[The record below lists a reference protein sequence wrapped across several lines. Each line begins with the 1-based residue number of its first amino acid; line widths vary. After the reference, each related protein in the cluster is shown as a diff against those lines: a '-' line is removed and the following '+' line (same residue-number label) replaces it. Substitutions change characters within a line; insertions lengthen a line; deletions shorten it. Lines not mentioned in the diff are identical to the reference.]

1 MAKVEIIAK
10 LKQKNDADFKIADAK
25 DIEMEDGSDLQST
38 IDDIKKNG
46 TNIDTEKYA
55 TKEELETKADREHTH
70 DYNDITNAPEIPS
83 IEGLATEDYVDT
95 AIANAQLSG
104 GEIDT
109 SNFATKEDLNAKVDK
124 KLGYSLVSDSE
135 INRLSSIDNYDDTE
149 IKNELNNKSDLGHT
163 HSYKELS
170 DKPTIPSIEGL
181 ATENYVKNEIANAQL
196 SSGEVDLSGYA
207 TKEELSVK
215 ADKIH
220 THTIA
225 DVDNLQTTLNN
236 KSDLGHTH
244 SYNDITN
251 TPEIPS
257 IEGLATKEEL
267 NNKVDK
273 LEGHSLISDSEIIRL
288 SKVDNYDDTELRNK
302 LNNKSDKGHRHDYS
316 EITNPPV
323 IPSIE
328 GLATEDYVKNEIA
341 NAQLSQGE
349 VDLSGY
355 ATKNDLDT
363 KVDKI
368 NGYSL
373 VSDIEIT
380 RLSGLD
386 NYDDSS
392 IRNDLNNKAN
402 ISHTHNINEI
412 TKLQN
417 ILDEI
422 KNGQNIDLT
431 NYATKDEL
439 NNKVDK
445 KKGYSLIADNEIT
458 RLSKLTNYDDTTIKN
473 SLNNKVDKVDGY
485 SLIADSEITRLSGL
499 DNYDDTELRNKL
511 NNKSDKGHR
520 HDYSEISNTPTIPS
534 IEGLA
539 TEIYVDTKIAEAQ
552 LSGGEIDL
560 SGYVTKDE
568 LNNKADKTELH
579 EHSNKN
585 ILDGITQDK
594 ISSWD
599 NKSNFSGKYEDLE
612 NPPTIPTVD
621 VNKNYVDTQLNKKVD
636 KKNGYSLIS
645 DTEIQR
651 LANVDNYDDSDIKNT
666 LKSKADKTELHSH
679 NNKEVLDSITRAK
692 INSWDNKSDFSGDYN
707 DLSNPPTIPIV
718 DSALSSTSTNAIQN
732 KVVKS
737 ALDGKANSSHNHSY
751 KDLSDKPTIPT
762 VDSSL
767 STTST
772 NAIQNKVVANA
783 LNGKAN
789 SSHTHNI
796 SDITNLQTTLDNKSD
811 IGHIHSYKDLSDKP
825 IIDSA
830 LSSTSTNA
838 IQNKVVKNAL
848 DGKANSSHNHSI
860 SNITNLQTT
869 LDGKSNINHTHS
881 YKDLSDKPTIPSI
894 EGLATEN
901 YVKNEIANAQLSG
914 EEVDLSG
921 YATKDELNTKV
932 DKIEGYS
939 LVSDSEIE
947 RLAGVDNYDDTAIK
961 ASINNKANSLHT
973 HSISNITNL
982 QTSLDGKSNV
992 GHTHSYKDLSD
1003 KPTIDSALSSTST
1016 NAIQNKVVTNAL
1028 NNKANSSDVYTKT
1041 QTDNLLST
1049 KANKSDL
1056 HSHNNKT
1063 VLDSVTSDKVEEW
1076 NNKSTFSGDYKDLD
1090 NKPTIPVV
1098 DSVLSSTSTNAI
1110 QNKVV
1115 KSALDKKS
1123 NTGHKHS
1130 YSELTDTPTIPTMPT
1145 IDSALSSTSTNPI
1158 QNKVVKSALDGKS
1171 NVGHTHSY
1179 NDLSDTPIIPTVTND
1194 LTNAL
1199 KSNYDT
1205 AYIHSQSA
1213 HAPSNAEKNVQSD
1226 WNVTDTTSDAFIKNK
1241 PSIHNHNNKNV
1252 LDGITV
1258 DKVNEWNNKSDFSGD
1273 YNDLSNPPTIPI
1285 VDSTLST
1292 TSINAIQNKVV
1303 TNALNNKANSSHNH
1317 TIDNIANLQ
1326 STLNNKSDKGH
1337 RHDYSEL
1344 ENAPTIDTALSTTST
1359 NSVQNK
1365 VITTALNKKANTSHT
1380 HNYSELTNPPTIPTK
1395 TSQITNDSGFITS
1408 TQLNTELNK
1417 KANTSHNHAIA
1428 DITNLQNTLD
1438 GKASSG
1444 HRHSYND
1451 LLDTP
1456 TIPTVDSTLSTT
1468 STNAIQNKVVTSALN
1483 KKANSS
1489 HTHSIND
1496 ITNLQNSLNSKS
1508 DKGHKHDYSEL
1519 ENPPTIPTVDS
1530 ALSTTS
1536 TNAIQNK
1543 VVTNALNNKANSSHT
1558 HNYAGSPSSGGSA
1571 SSAIKLATSRKIS
1584 LNGDAS
1590 GSANFDGTSDITINT
1605 SVRKYC
1611 MVGSDVENSNG
1622 WYKVA
1627 SETMSGYGDTNIT
1640 FVVTSTYGNYHSG
1653 ILQLQIR
1660 SDNTNI
1666 SCKTLVWFNRYGF
1679 STDNFIV
1686 NINNMTWTL
1695 YANQTIRYSRLM
1707 FEVISES
1714 SIKTK
1719 TTGITLFNSSTKES
1733 TTPVATVKSKDGGKV
1748 DNALTAN
1755 KLATSRTLTIGKTGK
1770 TFDGS
1775 ANVSWSLDE
1784 IGASASSHTHTIN
1797 NVTNLQTALDGKSN
1811 TGHTHDYSELN
1822 NPPTIPVVDS
1832 ALSSTST
1839 NAIQNKVVTNALNNK
1854 ANKSHTHSYKD
1865 LSDKPTIPTMPT
1877 IDSALSSTS
1886 TNPVQNKVVKTALDG
1901 KANSSHTHSISNI
1914 TNLQTTLD
1922 GKSNTGHTHDYTK
1935 LNNLPT
1941 IPTVTNDLT
1950 NELKANYDTAYTHSQ
1965 SAHAPSNAE
1974 KNVQS
1979 DWNVTNT
1986 TSDAYIKNKPTIPKV
2001 DSSLSTTSTNAIQNK
2016 VVKSA
2021 LDGKANSS
2029 HSHNISDVS
2038 NLQTTLDNKS
2048 NTNHTHNYAG
2058 SSSAGGDATN
2068 ALACSGNAKTSTKL
2082 QTARTINGT
2091 SFDGSANITTSKW
2104 GTARN
2109 ITIGNTTKTIDGSGN
2124 VSWTLRE
2131 IGIYDSVVKIVTNT
2145 QELKSALLQGGA
2157 IYVLGGTYPLAQ
2169 NEVLEYVSNTHLIA
2183 IGDVTISVNP
2193 TSSTYIAMRPHL
2205 DGTEGGY
2212 TGVTNFNMS
2221 GITFDG
2227 NGATN
2232 ACGLFATAHGRNIHI
2247 EGCTFKN
2254 INNSWHLVEINSSD
2268 TVVFDRCTISD
2279 YNYRE
2284 IKEGDYFTEAF
2295 QLDYAGEGGLYP
2307 FTCLLDNTGCQNI
2320 TFNNCTFT
2328 RVKTTWTACIGSHSY
2343 LKNSM
2348 PKNVTINGCS
2358 FDDIDNCIYGL
2369 DYKNLSVINCSFYN
2383 VATAIIIDSKED
2395 NNGTSITAIGNRYNG
2410 KQRYK
2415 NISQFNGTEE
2425 GRFIMHHNYH
2435 NRLSSSNISNNFIEW
2450 AYSHGIGITPVDTTI
2465 IGNSVRYCG
2474 KHGIYLYG
2482 GQQTSIIGN
2491 TSVYNGQLEWY
2502 TGYDI
2507 YVIEGA
2513 IQRVWRCNISNNA
2526 AYVTV
2531 NTTSNFNDVI
2541 VANNLNTKG

>member
-38 IDDIKKNG
+38 IDNIKKNG

-55 TKEELETKADREHTH
+55 TKEELETKADKEHTH

-181 ATENYVKNEIANAQL
+181 ATEDYVKNEIANAQL

-244 SYNDITN
+244 NYNDIIN

-257 IEGLATKEEL
+257 VEGLATKGEL

-380 RLSGLD
+380 RLSGL
-386 NYDDSS
+386 
-392 IRNDLNNKAN
+392 
-402 ISHTHNINEI
+402 H
-412 TKLQN
+412 
-417 ILDEI
+417 
-422 KNGQNIDLT
+422 
-431 NYATKDEL
+431 
-439 NNKVDK
+439 
-445 KKGYSLIADNEIT
+445 
-458 RLSKLTNYDDTTIKN
+458 
-473 SLNNKVDKVDGY
+473 
-485 SLIADSEITRLSGL
+485 
-499 DNYDDTELRNKL
+499 NYDDTEIRNKL

-560 SGYVTKDE
+560 SGYATKDE
-568 LNNKADKTELH
+568 LNNKADKSELH

-599 NKSNFSGKYEDLE
+599 NKSDFSGKYEDLE
-612 NPPTIPTVD
+612 NPPTIPIVDVNKNYVDTQLNKKVDKKNGYSLISNTEIQRLANVDNYDDSEIKNTLESKADKTELHSHSNKTVLDGITSAKIQEWNNKSDFSGDYNDLSNPPTIPTVD

-645 DTEIQR
+645 NTEIQR
-651 LANVDNYDDSDIKNT
+651 LANVDNYDDSEIRSMLNSKANKTELHSHSNKTVLDGITSTKIQEWDNKSDFSGKYEDLENPPTIPSLDGYATQTYVKNEIANAQLGSGQEVDLSGYAT
-666 LKSKADKTELHSH
+666 KDDLNNKADKTELHSH

-692 INSWDNKSDFSGDYN
+692 INSWDNKSEFSGDYN
-707 DLSNPPTIPIV
+707 DLSNPPTIPVV
-718 DSALSSTSTNAIQN
+718 DSVLSSTSTNTIQN

-737 ALDGKANSSHNHSY
+737 ALDGKANSSH
-751 KDLSDKPTIPT
+751 
-762 VDSSL
+762 
-767 STTST
+767 
-772 NAIQNKVVANA
+772 
-783 LNGKAN
+783 
-789 SSHTHNI
+789 SHII
-796 SDITNLQTTLDNKSD
+796 SD
-811 IGHIHSYKDLSDKP
+811 
-825 IIDSA
+825 
-830 LSSTSTNA
+830 
-838 IQNKVVKNAL
+838 V
-848 DGKANSSHNHSI
+848 
-860 SNITNLQTT
+860 
-869 LDGKSNINHTHS
+869 
-881 YKDLSDKPTIPSI
+881 
-894 EGLATEN
+894 
-901 YVKNEIANAQLSG
+901 
-914 EEVDLSG
+914 
-921 YATKDELNTKV
+921 
-932 DKIEGYS
+932 
-939 LVSDSEIE
+939 
-947 RLAGVDNYDDTAIK
+947 
-961 ASINNKANSLHT
+961 
-973 HSISNITNL
+973 TNL
-982 QTSLDGKSNV
+982 QTS
-992 GHTHSYKDLSD
+992 
-1003 KPTIDSALSSTST
+1003 
-1016 NAIQNKVVTNAL
+1016 
-1028 NNKANSSDVYTKT
+1028 
-1041 QTDNLLST
+1041 
-1049 KANKSDL
+1049 
-1056 HSHNNKT
+1056 
-1063 VLDSVTSDKVEEW
+1063 
-1076 NNKSTFSGDYKDLD
+1076 
-1090 NKPTIPVV
+1090 
-1098 DSVLSSTSTNAI
+1098 
-1110 QNKVV
+1110 
-1115 KSALDKKS
+1115 
-1123 NTGHKHS
+1123 
-1130 YSELTDTPTIPTMPT
+1130 
-1145 IDSALSSTSTNPI
+1145 
-1158 QNKVVKSALDGKS
+1158 LDGKS

-1179 NDLSDTPIIPTVTND
+1179 NDLSDTPRIPTVTND
-1194 LTNAL
+1194 LTNVL

-1205 AYIHSQSA
+1205 AYIHSQSP
-1213 HAPSNAEKNVQSD
+1213 HAPSNAEQNVQSD

-1241 PSIHNHNNKNV
+1241 PSIHNHGNKKV
-1252 LDGITV
+1252 LDGITA

-1285 VDSTLST
+1285 VDSALST

-1344 ENAPTIDTALSTTST
+1344 GNTPTIDTALSTTST

-1395 TSQITNDSGFITS
+1395 TSQITNDSGFITN
-1408 TQLNTELNK
+1408 TQLNTELDK

-1428 DITNLQNTLD
+1428 DITNLQSTLD
-1438 GKASSG
+1438 GKASSS

-1456 TIPTVDSTLSTT
+1456 TIPIVDSTLSTT

-1508 DKGHKHDYSEL
+1508 DKGHRHDYSELENAPTIPTVDVNKSYVDTQLNKKVDKKNGYSLIADTEIKRLANVDNYDDTEIRSTLNSKANKTDLHSHSNKTVLDGITSTKIQEWDNKSNFSGKYEDL

-1558 HNYAGSPSSGGSA
+1558 HNYAGSSSSGGSA

-1640 FVVTSTYGNYHSG
+1640 FIVTSTYGNYHSG

-1666 SCKTLVWFNRYGF
+1666 SCKTLVWFNRHGF

-1695 YANQTIRYSRLM
+1695 YTNQTIPRYGRLM

-1714 SIKTK
+1714 SITTK

-1784 IGASASSHTHTIN
+1784 IGASASSHTHTIS

-1839 NAIQNKVVTNALNNK
+1839 NAIQNKVVTNALNGK
-1854 ANKSHTHSYKD
+1854 ANSSHTHSYKD

-1922 GKSNTGHTHDYTK
+1922 GKSNTNHTHSYKDLSDKPTIPVVDSTLSSTSTNPVQNKVVTNALNGKANSSHTHSYKELSDKPTIPVVDNALSSTSTNAIQNKVVKNALDGKSNTGHTHDYTK

-1974 KNVQS
+1974 QNVQS
-1979 DWNVTNT
+1979 DWNVTDT
-1986 TSDAYIKNKPTIPKV
+1986 TSDAYIKNKPTIPVV
-2001 DSSLSTTSTNAIQNK
+2001 DSALSSTSTNAIQNKVVKSALDGKSNTNHTHSYKELSDKPTIPVVDNALSSTSTNAIQNK

-2029 HSHNISDVS
+2029 HTHSISNIT
-2038 NLQTTLDNKS
+2038 NLQTTLDGKS

-2068 ALACSGNAKTSTKL
+2068 ALACSGNAATATKL

-2091 SFDGSANITTSKW
+2091 SFNGSANITTNKW

-2124 VSWTLRE
+2124 ISWTLRE

-2205 DGTEGGY
+2205 NGTEGGY

-2348 PKNVTINGCS
+2348 PKNVTVNGCS

-2369 DYKNLSVINCSFYN
+2369 DYKNLSVINCTFYN
-2383 VATAIIIDSKED
+2383 VATAIIIDSRED

-2415 NISQFNGTEE
+2415 YISQFNGTNE

-2513 IQRVWRCNISNNA
+2513 IKRVWRCNISNNA
-2526 AYVTV
+2526 SYVTV
-2531 NTTSNFNDVI
+2531 NTTGNFNDVI
-2541 VANNLNTKG
+2541 VTNNLNTKG

>member
-38 IDDIKKNG
+38 IDNIKKNG

-55 TKEELETKADREHTH
+55 TKEELETKADKEHTH

-135 INRLSSIDNYDDTE
+135 INRLSSINNYDDTE

-181 ATENYVKNEIANAQL
+181 ATEDYVKNEIANAQL

-380 RLSGLD
+380 RLSGL
-386 NYDDSS
+386 
-392 IRNDLNNKAN
+392 
-402 ISHTHNINEI
+402 H
-412 TKLQN
+412 
-417 ILDEI
+417 
-422 KNGQNIDLT
+422 
-431 NYATKDEL
+431 
-439 NNKVDK
+439 
-445 KKGYSLIADNEIT
+445 
-458 RLSKLTNYDDTTIKN
+458 
-473 SLNNKVDKVDGY
+473 
-485 SLIADSEITRLSGL
+485 
-499 DNYDDTELRNKL
+499 NYDDTELRNKL

-579 EHSNKN
+579 SHNNKN

-599 NKSNFSGKYEDLE
+599 NKSDFSGKYEDLE
-612 NPPTIPTVD
+612 NPPIIPTVD

-666 LKSKADKTELHSH
+666 LESKADKTELHSHNNKTVLDGITSTKIQEWNNKSDFSGDYNDLSNPPTIPTVDVNKNYVDTQLNKKVDKKNGYSLIADTEIQRLANVDNYDDSEIRSTLNSKANKTDLHSHSNRTVLDRITSTKIQEWDNKSDFSGKYEDLENPPTIPSLDGYATQTYVKNEIANAQLGSGQEVDLSGYATKDDLNNKADKTELHSH

-692 INSWDNKSDFSGDYN
+692 INSWDNKSEFSGDYN
-707 DLSNPPTIPIV
+707 DLSNP
-718 DSALSSTSTNAIQN
+718 
-732 KVVKS
+732 
-737 ALDGKANSSHNHSY
+737 
-751 KDLSDKPTIPT
+751 
-762 VDSSL
+762 
-767 STTST
+767 
-772 NAIQNKVVANA
+772 
-783 LNGKAN
+783 
-789 SSHTHNI
+789 
-796 SDITNLQTTLDNKSD
+796 
-811 IGHIHSYKDLSDKP
+811 
-825 IIDSA
+825 
-830 LSSTSTNA
+830 
-838 IQNKVVKNAL
+838 
-848 DGKANSSHNHSI
+848 
-860 SNITNLQTT
+860 
-869 LDGKSNINHTHS
+869 
-881 YKDLSDKPTIPSI
+881 
-894 EGLATEN
+894 
-901 YVKNEIANAQLSG
+901 
-914 EEVDLSG
+914 
-921 YATKDELNTKV
+921 
-932 DKIEGYS
+932 
-939 LVSDSEIE
+939 
-947 RLAGVDNYDDTAIK
+947 
-961 ASINNKANSLHT
+961 
-973 HSISNITNL
+973 
-982 QTSLDGKSNV
+982 
-992 GHTHSYKDLSD
+992 
-1003 KPTIDSALSSTST
+1003 
-1016 NAIQNKVVTNAL
+1016 
-1028 NNKANSSDVYTKT
+1028 
-1041 QTDNLLST
+1041 
-1049 KANKSDL
+1049 
-1056 HSHNNKT
+1056 
-1063 VLDSVTSDKVEEW
+1063 
-1076 NNKSTFSGDYKDLD
+1076 
-1090 NKPTIPVV
+1090 PTIPVV

-1115 KSALDKKS
+1115 KSALDGKANS
-1123 NTGHKHS
+1123 SHS
-1130 YSELTDTPTIPTMPT
+1130 HIISDVTNLQ
-1145 IDSALSSTSTNPI
+1145 TS
-1158 QNKVVKSALDGKS
+1158 LDGKS

-1179 NDLSDTPIIPTVTND
+1179 NDLSDTPRIPTVTND
-1194 LTNAL
+1194 LTNVL

-1213 HAPSNAEKNVQSD
+1213 HAPSNAEQNVQSD

-1241 PSIHNHNNKNV
+1241 PSIHNHGNKKV
-1252 LDGITV
+1252 LDGITA

-1285 VDSTLST
+1285 VDSALSA

-1317 TIDNIANLQ
+1317 TIDNITNLQ

-1344 ENAPTIDTALSTTST
+1344 GNTPTIDTALSTTST

-1408 TQLNTELNK
+1408 TQLNTALDK

-1428 DITNLQNTLD
+1428 DITNLQSTLD
-1438 GKASSG
+1438 GKASSS

-1456 TIPTVDSTLSTT
+1456 TIPIVDSTLSTT

-1519 ENPPTIPTVDS
+1519 ENAPTIPTVDVNKSYVDTQLNKKVDKKNGYSLIADTEIQRLANVDNYDDTEIRSTLNSKANKTDLHSHSNKTVLDRITATKVQEWDNKSNFSGKYEDLENPPAIPTVDS

-1543 VVTNALNNKANSSHT
+1543 VVTNALNGKANTSHT

-1695 YANQTIRYSRLM
+1695 YVNQTIRYGRLM

-1719 TTGITLFNSSTKES
+1719 TTGIALFNSSTKES

-1784 IGASASSHTHTIN
+1784 IGASASSHTHTIS

-1839 NAIQNKVVTNALNNK
+1839 NAIQNKVVKSALDGKSNTN
-1854 ANKSHTHSYKD
+1854 HTHSYKE
-1865 LSDKPTIPTMPT
+1865 LSDKPTIPVV
-1877 IDSALSSTS
+1877 DSALSSTS
-1886 TNPVQNKVVKTALDG
+1886 TNAIQNKVVKSA
-1901 KANSSHTHSISNI
+1901 
-1914 TNLQTTLD
+1914 LD

-1974 KNVQS
+1974 QNVQS
-1979 DWNVTNT
+1979 DWNVTDT

-2001 DSSLSTTSTNAIQNK
+2001 DSSLSSTSTNAIQNK

-2029 HSHNISDVS
+2029 HTHSISNIT
-2038 NLQTTLDNKS
+2038 NLQTTLDGKS

-2068 ALACSGNAKTSTKL
+2068 ALACSGNAATATKL

-2091 SFDGSANITTSKW
+2091 SFNGSANITTNKW

-2124 VSWTLRE
+2124 ISWTLRE

-2205 DGTEGGY
+2205 NGTEGGY

-2348 PKNVTINGCS
+2348 PKNVTVNGCS

-2369 DYKNLSVINCSFYN
+2369 DYKNLSVLNCTFYN

-2410 KQRYK
+2410 KRRYK
-2415 NISQFNGTEE
+2415 YISQFNGTEE

-2491 TSVYNGQLEWY
+2491 TSVYNGQLEGY

-2513 IQRVWRCNISNNA
+2513 IKRVWRCNISNNA
-2526 AYVTV
+2526 SYVTV
-2531 NTTSNFNDVI
+2531 VTSPNFNDVI
-2541 VANNLNTKG
+2541 VTNNLNTKG

>member
-38 IDDIKKNG
+38 IDNIKKNG

-55 TKEELETKADREHTH
+55 TKEELETKANKEHTH

-181 ATENYVKNEIANAQL
+181 ATEDYVKNEIANAQL

-225 DVDNLQTTLNN
+225 DVDNLQTSLNN
-236 KSDLGHTH
+236 KANTSDLHSHSNKSILDGITSTNINNWNNKSEFSG
-244 SYNDITN
+244 SYNDLTDKP
-251 TPEIPS
+251 TIPS
-257 IEGLATKEEL
+257 LDGYATETFVTNKIAEAQLSGGDIDLSGYATKDELNSKANKTDLHSHNNKTVIDTITQDKITAWDNKSNFSGDYNDLTNKPTIPTKTSQLTNDSNFTTRTYVDNAIAKVDLSGYATKEDL
-267 NNKVDK
+267 NDKANKVHTHTIVEINGLQTNLDNK
-273 LEGHSLISDSEIIRL
+273 ADISDLHSH
-288 SKVDNYDDTELRNK
+288 SNK
-302 LNNKSDKGHRHDYS
+302 TVLDSITSTDVENWNNKSEFTGDYNDL
-316 EITNPPV
+316 INKPT
-323 IPSIE
+323 IPSLE
-328 GLATEDYVKNEIA
+328 GYATQNYVKNEIA
-341 NAQLSQGE
+341 NAQLGTGQE

-355 ATKNDLDT
+355 ATKDELNT

-368 NGYSL
+368 EGYSL
-373 VSDIEIT
+373 VS
-380 RLSGLD
+380 
-386 NYDDSS
+386 
-392 IRNDLNNKAN
+392 
-402 ISHTHNINEI
+402 
-412 TKLQN
+412 
-417 ILDEI
+417 
-422 KNGQNIDLT
+422 
-431 NYATKDEL
+431 
-439 NNKVDK
+439 
-445 KKGYSLIADNEIT
+445 DNEIT
-458 RLSKLTNYDDTTIKN
+458 RLSKVDNYNDTEIKN
-473 SLNNKVDKVDGY
+473 SLNSKANKTDLHSHANKNVLDGISSTDVENWNNKSEFSGDYNDLTNKPTLHSHSNKTILDNITASKVSSWDNKSDFSGSYNDLTDTPDIPTKTSDLINDSNFVNSSDLNKKADKTELHSHINKTILDNISSDDINNWNSKTSFDGDYNSLTNKPTIPTKTSDLTNDSNFANITQLNTKVDKKTDY
-485 SLIADSEITRLSGL
+485 SLVADTEIKRLANV
-499 DNYDDTELRNKL
+499 DNYDDTEIKNEL
-511 NNKSDKGHR
+511 NNKSDIGHT
-520 HDYSEISNTPTIPS
+520 HSYNNLTDKPSIPS

-539 TEIYVDTKIAEAQ
+539 TETFVTNKIAEAQ
-552 LSGGEIDL
+552 LSQGEIDL
-560 SGYVTKDE
+560 TGYATKDD
-568 LNNKADKTELH
+568 LKT
-579 EHSNKN
+579 
-585 ILDGITQDK
+585 
-594 ISSWD
+594 
-599 NKSNFSGKYEDLE
+599 
-612 NPPTIPTVD
+612 
-621 VNKNYVDTQLNKKVD
+621 
-636 KKNGYSLIS
+636 
-645 DTEIQR
+645 
-651 LANVDNYDDSDIKNT
+651 
-666 LKSKADKTELHSH
+666 KADKTELHSH
-679 NNKEVLDSITRAK
+679 NNKTILDGITSAKITSWDNKSNFSGNYNDLTNKPALHSHSNKNTLDTITDEKIAEWDSKSTFSGSYSDLTNKPTIPTKTSQLTNDSGYVTSTSLHSHANKAVLDGITANK
-692 INSWDNKSDFSGDYN
+692 ITSWDNKSDFSGDYN
-707 DLSNPPTIPIV
+707 DLTNKPTIPTVDVNKSYVDNALSKKVDKKTGYSLVSDSEIERLANVDNYDDTEIKNELSKKANSSDLHSHSNKTVLDGITANKVSEWNNKSTFSGNYNDLTNKPTIPTKTSQLTNDSNFATTNQLHNHSNKTVLDGITSDKIESWDNKSTFSGSYNDLTDKPTIPVVDSSLSTTSTNAIQNKVVTNALNNKANSSHNHTIANITNLQTSLNGKSDVGHTHSYNDLSDKPTIPTVDVNKSYVDAGLNKKVDKKIGYSLVADSEIERLAGVDNYDDTAIKSSINSKANSSDVYTKTQTNNLLNTKANKTDLHSHSNKTVLDAITEEKVTEWDNKSSFSGNYNDLTNKPTIPKVDSTLSSTSTNAIQNKAVKSALDGKANNSHTHSISNITNLQDSLDSKSDNTHTHSYNDLTNKPTIPTVDSSLSATSTNAIQNKVVTNALNNKANSSHTHSYNDLSDKPTIPKV

-737 ALDGKANSSHNHSY
+737 ALDGKANSSH
-751 KDLSDKPTIPT
+751 
-762 VDSSL
+762 
-767 STTST
+767 
-772 NAIQNKVVANA
+772 
-783 LNGKAN
+783 
-789 SSHTHNI
+789 
-796 SDITNLQTTLDNKSD
+796 
-811 IGHIHSYKDLSDKP
+811 
-825 IIDSA
+825 
-830 LSSTSTNA
+830 
-838 IQNKVVKNAL
+838 
-848 DGKANSSHNHSI
+848 
-860 SNITNLQTT
+860 
-869 LDGKSNINHTHS
+869 
-881 YKDLSDKPTIPSI
+881 
-894 EGLATEN
+894 
-901 YVKNEIANAQLSG
+901 
-914 EEVDLSG
+914 
-921 YATKDELNTKV
+921 
-932 DKIEGYS
+932 
-939 LVSDSEIE
+939 
-947 RLAGVDNYDDTAIK
+947 
-961 ASINNKANSLHT
+961 T
-973 HSISNITNL
+973 HSISN
-982 QTSLDGKSNV
+982 
-992 GHTHSYKDLSD
+992 
-1003 KPTIDSALSSTST
+1003 
-1016 NAIQNKVVTNAL
+1016 
-1028 NNKANSSDVYTKT
+1028 
-1041 QTDNLLST
+1041 
-1049 KANKSDL
+1049 
-1056 HSHNNKT
+1056 
-1063 VLDSVTSDKVEEW
+1063 
-1076 NNKSTFSGDYKDLD
+1076 
-1090 NKPTIPVV
+1090 
-1098 DSVLSSTSTNAI
+1098 
-1110 QNKVV
+1110 
-1115 KSALDKKS
+1115 
-1123 NTGHKHS
+1123 
-1130 YSELTDTPTIPTMPT
+1130 
-1145 IDSALSSTSTNPI
+1145 
-1158 QNKVVKSALDGKS
+1158 
-1171 NVGHTHSY
+1171 
-1179 NDLSDTPIIPTVTND
+1179 
-1194 LTNAL
+1194 
-1199 KSNYDT
+1199 
-1205 AYIHSQSA
+1205 
-1213 HAPSNAEKNVQSD
+1213 
-1226 WNVTDTTSDAFIKNK
+1226 
-1241 PSIHNHNNKNV
+1241 
-1252 LDGITV
+1252 
-1258 DKVNEWNNKSDFSGD
+1258 
-1273 YNDLSNPPTIPI
+1273 
-1285 VDSTLST
+1285 
-1292 TSINAIQNKVV
+1292 
-1303 TNALNNKANSSHNH
+1303 
-1317 TIDNIANLQ
+1317 
-1326 STLNNKSDKGH
+1326 
-1337 RHDYSEL
+1337 
-1344 ENAPTIDTALSTTST
+1344 
-1359 NSVQNK
+1359 
-1365 VITTALNKKANTSHT
+1365 
-1380 HNYSELTNPPTIPTK
+1380 
-1395 TSQITNDSGFITS
+1395 
-1408 TQLNTELNK
+1408 
-1417 KANTSHNHAIA
+1417 
-1428 DITNLQNTLD
+1428 
-1438 GKASSG
+1438 
-1444 HRHSYND
+1444 
-1451 LLDTP
+1451 
-1456 TIPTVDSTLSTT
+1456 
-1468 STNAIQNKVVTSALN
+1468 
-1483 KKANSS
+1483 
-1489 HTHSIND
+1489 

-1508 DKGHKHDYSEL
+1508 DKGHRHDYSEL

-1536 TNAIQNK
+1536 INAIQNK
-1543 VVTNALNNKANSSHT
+1543 VVTNALNGKANTSHT

-1640 FVVTSTYGNYHSG
+1640 FIVTSTYGNYHSG

-1695 YANQTIRYSRLM
+1695 YTNQTIPRYGRLM

-1714 SIKTK
+1714 SITTK

-1784 IGASASSHTHTIN
+1784 IGASASSHTHTIS

-1839 NAIQNKVVTNALNNK
+1839 NAIQNKVVTNALNGK
-1854 ANKSHTHSYKD
+1854 ANSSHTHSYKD

-1922 GKSNTGHTHDYTK
+1922 NKSDTSHTHSYK
-1935 LNNLPT
+1935 
-1941 IPTVTNDLT
+1941 
-1950 NELKANYDTAYTHSQ
+1950 EL
-1965 SAHAPSNAE
+1965 
-1974 KNVQS
+1974 S
-1979 DWNVTNT
+1979 D
-1986 TSDAYIKNKPTIPKV
+1986 KPTIPVV
-2001 DSSLSTTSTNAIQNK
+2001 DSTLNSTSTNPVQNKVVTNALNGKANSSHTHSYKELSDKPTIPVVDSALSSTSTNAIQNK

-2029 HSHNISDVS
+2029 HTHSISNIT
-2038 NLQTTLDNKS
+2038 NLQTTLDGKS
-2048 NTNHTHNYAG
+2048 NTNHTHKYAG

-2068 ALACSGNAKTSTKL
+2068 ALACSGNSATATKL

-2091 SFDGSANITTSKW
+2091 SFDGSSNITTSKW

-2124 VSWTLRE
+2124 ISWTLRE

-2157 IYVLGGTYPLAQ
+2157 IYILGGTYPLAQ

-2183 IGDVTISVNP
+2183 IGDVTISINP

-2205 DGTEGGY
+2205 NGTEGGY

-2369 DYKNLSVINCSFYN
+2369 DYKNLSVLNCTFYN
-2383 VATAIIIDSKED
+2383 VAIAIIIDSKED

-2410 KQRYK
+2410 KRRYK

-2491 TSVYNGQLEWY
+2491 TSVYNGQLEGY

-2507 YVIEGA
+2507 YVMEGA
-2513 IQRVWRCNISNNA
+2513 IKRVWRCNISNNA
-2526 AYVTV
+2526 SYVTV
-2531 NTTSNFNDVI
+2531 STTSNFNDVI

>member
-38 IDDIKKNG
+38 IDNIKKNG

-55 TKEELETKADREHTH
+55 TKEELETKADKEHTH

-181 ATENYVKNEIANAQL
+181 ATEDYVKNEIANAQL

-386 NYDDSS
+386 NYDD
-392 IRNDLNNKAN
+392 
-402 ISHTHNINEI
+402 TEI
-412 TKLQN
+412 
-417 ILDEI
+417 
-422 KNGQNIDLT
+422 
-431 NYATKDEL
+431 
-439 NNKVDK
+439 
-445 KKGYSLIADNEIT
+445 
-458 RLSKLTNYDDTTIKN
+458 
-473 SLNNKVDKVDGY
+473 
-485 SLIADSEITRLSGL
+485 
-499 DNYDDTELRNKL
+499 RNKL

-579 EHSNKN
+579 SHNNKN

-599 NKSNFSGKYEDLE
+599 NKSDFSGKYEDLE
-612 NPPTIPTVD
+612 NPPIIPTVD

-636 KKNGYSLIS
+636 KKNGYSLIA

-651 LANVDNYDDSDIKNT
+651 LANVDNYDDTEIRST
-666 LKSKADKTELHSH
+666 L
-679 NNKEVLDSITRAK
+679 
-692 INSWDNKSDFSGDYN
+692 NS
-707 DLSNPPTIPIV
+707 
-718 DSALSSTSTNAIQN
+718 
-732 KVVKS
+732 
-737 ALDGKANSSHNHSY
+737 
-751 KDLSDKPTIPT
+751 
-762 VDSSL
+762 
-767 STTST
+767 
-772 NAIQNKVVANA
+772 
-783 LNGKAN
+783 
-789 SSHTHNI
+789 
-796 SDITNLQTTLDNKSD
+796 
-811 IGHIHSYKDLSDKP
+811 
-825 IIDSA
+825 
-830 LSSTSTNA
+830 
-838 IQNKVVKNAL
+838 
-848 DGKANSSHNHSI
+848 
-860 SNITNLQTT
+860 
-869 LDGKSNINHTHS
+869 
-881 YKDLSDKPTIPSI
+881 
-894 EGLATEN
+894 
-901 YVKNEIANAQLSG
+901 
-914 EEVDLSG
+914 
-921 YATKDELNTKV
+921 
-932 DKIEGYS
+932 
-939 LVSDSEIE
+939 
-947 RLAGVDNYDDTAIK
+947 
-961 ASINNKANSLHT
+961 
-973 HSISNITNL
+973 
-982 QTSLDGKSNV
+982 
-992 GHTHSYKDLSD
+992 
-1003 KPTIDSALSSTST
+1003 
-1016 NAIQNKVVTNAL
+1016 
-1028 NNKANSSDVYTKT
+1028 
-1041 QTDNLLST
+1041 
-1049 KANKSDL
+1049 KANKTDL
-1056 HSHNNKT
+1056 HSHSNKT
-1063 VLDSVTSDKVEEW
+1063 VLDGITSTKIREW
-1076 NNKSTFSGDYKDLD
+1076 NNKSNFSGKYED
-1090 NKPTIPVV
+1090 
-1098 DSVLSSTSTNAI
+1098 
-1110 QNKVV
+1110 
-1115 KSALDKKS
+1115 
-1123 NTGHKHS
+1123 
-1130 YSELTDTPTIPTMPT
+1130 
-1145 IDSALSSTSTNPI
+1145 
-1158 QNKVVKSALDGKS
+1158 
-1171 NVGHTHSY
+1171 
-1179 NDLSDTPIIPTVTND
+1179 
-1194 LTNAL
+1194 
-1199 KSNYDT
+1199 
-1205 AYIHSQSA
+1205 
-1213 HAPSNAEKNVQSD
+1213 
-1226 WNVTDTTSDAFIKNK
+1226 
-1241 PSIHNHNNKNV
+1241 
-1252 LDGITV
+1252 
-1258 DKVNEWNNKSDFSGD
+1258 
-1273 YNDLSNPPTIPI
+1273 
-1285 VDSTLST
+1285 
-1292 TSINAIQNKVV
+1292 
-1303 TNALNNKANSSHNH
+1303 
-1317 TIDNIANLQ
+1317 
-1326 STLNNKSDKGH
+1326 
-1337 RHDYSEL
+1337 
-1344 ENAPTIDTALSTTST
+1344 
-1359 NSVQNK
+1359 
-1365 VITTALNKKANTSHT
+1365 
-1380 HNYSELTNPPTIPTK
+1380 
-1395 TSQITNDSGFITS
+1395 
-1408 TQLNTELNK
+1408 
-1417 KANTSHNHAIA
+1417 
-1428 DITNLQNTLD
+1428 
-1438 GKASSG
+1438 
-1444 HRHSYND
+1444 
-1451 LLDTP
+1451 
-1456 TIPTVDSTLSTT
+1456 
-1468 STNAIQNKVVTSALN
+1468 
-1483 KKANSS
+1483 
-1489 HTHSIND
+1489 
-1496 ITNLQNSLNSKS
+1496 
-1508 DKGHKHDYSEL
+1508 L
-1519 ENPPTIPTVDS
+1519 ENPPIIPTVDS

-1543 VVTNALNNKANSSHT
+1543 VVTNALNGKANTSHT

-1640 FVVTSTYGNYHSG
+1640 FIVTSTYGNYHSG

-1695 YANQTIRYSRLM
+1695 YTNQTISRYGRLM

-1714 SIKTK
+1714 SITTK

-1784 IGASASSHTHTIN
+1784 IGASASSHTHTIS

-1839 NAIQNKVVTNALNNK
+1839 NAIQNKVVKSALDGKSNTN
-1854 ANKSHTHSYKD
+1854 HTHSYKE
-1865 LSDKPTIPTMPT
+1865 LSDKPTIPVV
-1877 IDSALSSTS
+1877 DSTLSTTS
-1886 TNPVQNKVVKTALDG
+1886 TNPVQNKVVKSALDG

-1922 GKSNTGHTHDYTK
+1922 GKSNT
-1935 LNNLPT
+1935 
-1941 IPTVTNDLT
+1941 
-1950 NELKANYDTAYTHSQ
+1950 
-1965 SAHAPSNAE
+1965 
-1974 KNVQS
+1974 
-1979 DWNVTNT
+1979 
-1986 TSDAYIKNKPTIPKV
+1986 
-2001 DSSLSTTSTNAIQNK
+2001 
-2016 VVKSA
+2016 
-2021 LDGKANSS
+2021 
-2029 HSHNISDVS
+2029 
-2038 NLQTTLDNKS
+2038 
-2048 NTNHTHNYAG
+2048 NHTHKYAG

-2068 ALACSGNAKTSTKL
+2068 ALACSGNATTSTKL

-2124 VSWTLRE
+2124 ISWTLRE
-2131 IGIYDSVVKIVTNT
+2131 IGIYDNIVKIVTNI
-2145 QELKSALLQGGA
+2145 QELESAMSQGGV
-2157 IYVLGGTYPLAQ
+2157 IYILEGTYQLGQ
-2169 NEVLEYVSNTHLIA
+2169 NKSLEYVSNTHLIA
-2183 IGDVTISVNP
+2183 LGDVTISIN
-2193 TSSTYIAMRPHL
+2193 TDSSNYIAMRPKL
-2205 DGTEGGY
+2205 NGTEGGY
-2212 TGVTNFNMS
+2212 SAVENFNMS

-2227 NGATN
+2227 KGTTN
-2232 ACGLFATAHGRNIHI
+2232 KAGLFATAHSRNVHI
-2247 EGCTFKN
+2247 EGCTFRN
-2254 INNSWHLVEINSSD
+2254 LNCSWHLVEVNSSD
-2268 TVVFDRCTISD
+2268 TVVFDRCTFSD
-2279 YNYRE
+2279 YNYRD
-2284 IKEGDYFTEAF
+2284 IAEGDYFTEAV

-2328 RVKTTWTACIGSHSY
+2328 RVKTTWTACLGSHSY
-2343 LKNSM
+2343 LKDSM
-2348 PKNVTINGCS
+2348 PKNITLNGCR
-2358 FDDIDNCIYGL
+2358 FEDIDNCIYGL
-2369 DYKNLSVINCSFYN
+2369 DYKNLSVLNSTFYN
-2383 VATAIIIDSKED
+2383 VATAIIIDSRED
-2395 NNGTSITAIGNRYNG
+2395 NDGTSISAIGNRYNG
-2410 KQRYK
+2410 CNRSK
-2415 NISQFNGTEE
+2415 NISQFNGTDE

-2435 NRLSSSNISNNFIEW
+2435 NRLSSSNISNNFIEK
-2450 AYSHGIGITPVDTTI
+2450 AYSHGIGISPVDTTI

-2482 GQQTSIIGN
+2482 GQQTTIIGN
-2491 TSVYNGQLEWY
+2491 TSVGCGTLSWY
-2502 TGYDI
+2502 TGRDI
-2507 YVIEGA
+2507 YIA
-2513 IQRVWRCNISNNA
+2513 IGSLGYVKRCIVTNNA
-2526 AYVTV
+2526 AYVYTDG
-2531 NTTSNFNDVI
+2531 NSYEATKIQD
-2541 VANNLNTKG
+2541 NL

>member
-38 IDDIKKNG
+38 IDNIKKNG
-46 TNIDTEKYA
+46 TSIDTEKYA
-55 TKEELETKADREHTH
+55 TKEELETKADKEHTH
-70 DYNDITNAPEIPS
+70 SYNDITNAPEIPS

-181 ATENYVKNEIANAQL
+181 ATEDYVKNEIANAQL

-273 LEGHSLISDSEIIRL
+273 LEGHSLISNSEIIRL
-288 SKVDNYDDTELRNK
+288 SKVDNYDDTE
-302 LNNKSDKGHRHDYS
+302 
-316 EITNPPV
+316 I
-323 IPSIE
+323 
-328 GLATEDYVKNEIA
+328 
-341 NAQLSQGE
+341 
-349 VDLSGY
+349 
-355 ATKNDLDT
+355 
-363 KVDKI
+363 
-368 NGYSL
+368 
-373 VSDIEIT
+373 
-380 RLSGLD
+380 
-386 NYDDSS
+386 
-392 IRNDLNNKAN
+392 
-402 ISHTHNINEI
+402 
-412 TKLQN
+412 
-417 ILDEI
+417 
-422 KNGQNIDLT
+422 
-431 NYATKDEL
+431 
-439 NNKVDK
+439 
-445 KKGYSLIADNEIT
+445 
-458 RLSKLTNYDDTTIKN
+458 
-473 SLNNKVDKVDGY
+473 
-485 SLIADSEITRLSGL
+485 
-499 DNYDDTELRNKL
+499 RNKL

-579 EHSNKN
+579 SHSNKN

-599 NKSNFSGKYEDLE
+599 NKSDFSGKYEDLE

-645 DTEIQR
+645 NTEIQR

-666 LKSKADKTELHSH
+666 LESKADKTELHSHNNKTVLDGITSTKIQEWNNKSDFSGKYEDLENPPTIPSLDGYATQTYVKNEIANAQLGSGQEVDLSGYATKDDLNNKADKTELHSH

-692 INSWDNKSDFSGDYN
+692 INSWDNKSEFSGDYN

-718 DSALSSTSTNAIQN
+718 DSALSTTSTNAIQN

-737 ALDGKANSSHNHSY
+737 ALDGKANSSH
-751 KDLSDKPTIPT
+751 
-762 VDSSL
+762 
-767 STTST
+767 
-772 NAIQNKVVANA
+772 
-783 LNGKAN
+783 
-789 SSHTHNI
+789 SHII
-796 SDITNLQTTLDNKSD
+796 SD
-811 IGHIHSYKDLSDKP
+811 
-825 IIDSA
+825 
-830 LSSTSTNA
+830 
-838 IQNKVVKNAL
+838 V
-848 DGKANSSHNHSI
+848 
-860 SNITNLQTT
+860 
-869 LDGKSNINHTHS
+869 
-881 YKDLSDKPTIPSI
+881 
-894 EGLATEN
+894 
-901 YVKNEIANAQLSG
+901 
-914 EEVDLSG
+914 
-921 YATKDELNTKV
+921 
-932 DKIEGYS
+932 
-939 LVSDSEIE
+939 
-947 RLAGVDNYDDTAIK
+947 
-961 ASINNKANSLHT
+961 
-973 HSISNITNL
+973 TNL
-982 QTSLDGKSNV
+982 QTS
-992 GHTHSYKDLSD
+992 
-1003 KPTIDSALSSTST
+1003 
-1016 NAIQNKVVTNAL
+1016 
-1028 NNKANSSDVYTKT
+1028 
-1041 QTDNLLST
+1041 
-1049 KANKSDL
+1049 
-1056 HSHNNKT
+1056 
-1063 VLDSVTSDKVEEW
+1063 
-1076 NNKSTFSGDYKDLD
+1076 
-1090 NKPTIPVV
+1090 
-1098 DSVLSSTSTNAI
+1098 
-1110 QNKVV
+1110 
-1115 KSALDKKS
+1115 
-1123 NTGHKHS
+1123 
-1130 YSELTDTPTIPTMPT
+1130 
-1145 IDSALSSTSTNPI
+1145 
-1158 QNKVVKSALDGKS
+1158 LDGKS

-1179 NDLSDTPIIPTVTND
+1179 NDLSDTPRIPTVTND
-1194 LTNAL
+1194 LTNVL

-1213 HAPSNAEKNVQSD
+1213 HAPSNAEQNVQSD

-1241 PSIHNHNNKNV
+1241 PSIHNHGNKKV
-1252 LDGITV
+1252 LDGITA

-1285 VDSTLST
+1285 VDSALST

-1303 TNALNNKANSSHNH
+1303 TNALNNKANSNHNH

-1344 ENAPTIDTALSTTST
+1344 GNTPTIDTALSTTST

-1438 GKASSG
+1438 GKASSS

-1456 TIPTVDSTLSTT
+1456 TIPIVDSTLSTT

-1519 ENPPTIPTVDS
+1519 ENAPTIPTVDVNKNYVDTQLNKKVDKKNGYSLISNTEIQRLANVDNYDDTEIRSTLNSKANKTDLHSHSNKTVLDGITATKVQEWNNKSNFSGKYEDLENPPTIPTVDS

-1543 VVTNALNNKANSSHT
+1543 VVTNALNGKANTSHT

-1640 FVVTSTYGNYHSG
+1640 FIVTSTYGNYHSG

-1695 YANQTIRYSRLM
+1695 YTNQTIPRYGRLM

-1714 SIKTK
+1714 SITTK

-1784 IGASASSHTHTIN
+1784 IGASASSHTHTIS

-1839 NAIQNKVVTNALNNK
+1839 NAIQNKVVTNALNGK
-1854 ANKSHTHSYKD
+1854 ANSSHTHSYKD

-1914 TNLQTTLD
+1914 TNLQATLDGKSNTSHTHSYKELSDKPTIPVVDSTLSSTSTNPVQNKVVTNALNGKANSSHTHSYKDLSDKPTIPVVDSALSSTSTNAIQNKVVKSALD

-1974 KNVQS
+1974 QNVQS

-2001 DSSLSTTSTNAIQNK
+2001 DSALSSTSTNAIQNKVVKSALDGKSNTNHTHSYKELSDKPTIPVVDSALSSTSTNAIQNK

-2029 HSHNISDVS
+2029 HTHSISNIT
-2038 NLQTTLDNKS
+2038 NLQTTLDGKS
-2048 NTNHTHNYAG
+2048 NTNHTHKYAG

-2068 ALACSGNAKTSTKL
+2068 ALACSGNSATATKL

-2124 VSWTLRE
+2124 ISWTLRE

-2157 IYVLGGTYPLAQ
+2157 IYILGGTYPLAQ

-2193 TSSTYIAMRPHL
+2193 TSSSYIAMRPHL
-2205 DGTEGGY
+2205 NGTEGGY

-2369 DYKNLSVINCSFYN
+2369 DYKNLSVLNCTFYN

-2415 NISQFNGTEE
+2415 YISQFNGTNE

-2491 TSVYNGQLEWY
+2491 TSVYNGQLEGY

-2526 AYVTV
+2526 SYVTV
-2531 NTTSNFNDVI
+2531 VTTGNFNDVI
-2541 VANNLNTKG
+2541 VTNNLNTKG